1 MLQGL
6 PGEAS
11 GGENTLQRQ
20 GESMRKRLTRAARCA
35 IKMRSTLTDR
45 SAVVRLLQQDLL
57 NGLYHYFGDHSNFS
71 TDYCRVAQS
80 KLSNTK
86 LTPLSDTGLTPSSN
100 TVNHLTT
107 TATDTITDFSTVAGL
122 EQRLWEEALSEENLE
137 DVRSIPSSAQPI
149 DREMMSM
156 SGRSAG
162 CKGWTANW

>member
-6 PGEAS
+6 PEIEAS

-107 TATDTITDFSTVAGL
+107 TATDTITDLAQHVAGL

-137 DVRSIPSSAQPI
+137 DVRSHITSFSS
-149 DREMMSM
+149 
-156 SGRSAG
+156 
-162 CKGWTANW
+162 TN